1 MVETETIK
9 KKKTGADVV
18 VDSNSSATITKKHEA
33 KPGEPFLAPP
43 GAPTSKTEEEA
54 VSKGEWQKQ

>member
-9 KKKTGADVV
+9 KKKTGADVI

-33 KPGEPFLAPP
+33 KPGEPFLAAP
-43 GAPTSKTEEEA
+43 GAPTSKAEA
-54 VSKGEWQKQ
+54 EAISKGEWTE